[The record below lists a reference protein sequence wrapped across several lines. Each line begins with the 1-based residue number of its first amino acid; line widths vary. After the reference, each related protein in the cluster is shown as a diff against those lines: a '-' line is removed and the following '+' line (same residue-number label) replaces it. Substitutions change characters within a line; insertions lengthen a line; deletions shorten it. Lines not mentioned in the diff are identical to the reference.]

1 MQGEYMNKMIMSVLL
16 VLTLVSPVIGHG
28 SEQEVQSSQGL
39 SLPVLLGLTLV
50 GAIVLLIVLYVI
62 GVTDKRFLMKNL
74 LLASILLFI
83 DFLLATEF
91 L

>member
-1 MQGEYMNKMIMSVLL
+1 MSVLL